1 MSNKDKTLSVKI
13 TDEEFEKLQKIAD
26 SDSRSISSIVRLL
39 IINLIDGNITVT
51 SNVKQK

>member
-1 MSNKDKTLSVKI
+1 MGNLDKTLSVKI
-13 TDEEFEKLQKIAD
+13 TDQEFEKLQEIAN
-26 SDSRSISSIVRLL
+26 SDSRTVSSLVRLL